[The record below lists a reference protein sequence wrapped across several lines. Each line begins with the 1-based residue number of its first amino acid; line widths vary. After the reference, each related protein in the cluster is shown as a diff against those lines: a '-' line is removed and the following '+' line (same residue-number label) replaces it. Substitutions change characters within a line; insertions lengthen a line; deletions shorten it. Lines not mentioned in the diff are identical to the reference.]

1 MSESEL
7 EPERAS
13 AALRRHL
20 TPLDALVPERAP
32 AWRPAALGVVA
43 LVGVAATMVP
53 AALATMLVE
62 RLLVAD
68 RDAADIVHGIA
79 LGAFVVLWGAFAL
92 LILRLAARISIGRGA
107 AIAGRDLMAA
117 GVVLLLVGLWVVAL
131 HAWNVGVAGYVE
143 IDLIGRGTY
152 IWPAVVVSLVVALAA
167 ARLADRRVAIVLG
180 LIAGLGIAA
189 LLVEMIINVLGA
201 SADGDVSAAGLVVG
215 VLSALQLFALVGW
228 WLDVVRP
235 RLRRWRVRQ

>member
-20 TPLDALVPERAP
+20 AQLDALVPERAP
-32 AWRPAALGVVA
+32 AWRPAALGAVA

-68 RDAADIVHGIA
+68 RDAADVVHGMA
-79 LGAFVVLWGAFAL
+79 LGAFVVLWGTFAL

-189 LLVEMIINVLGA
+189 LLFEMIINVLGA